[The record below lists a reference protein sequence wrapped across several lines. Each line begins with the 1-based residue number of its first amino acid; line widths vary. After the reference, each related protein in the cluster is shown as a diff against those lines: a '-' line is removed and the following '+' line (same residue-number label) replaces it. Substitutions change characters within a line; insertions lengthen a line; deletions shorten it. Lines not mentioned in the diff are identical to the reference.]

1 MAKRRM
7 TAARKRQISL
17 FQKAGARKR
26 RGLLSP
32 RMWDGS
38 KIAPMGKTVT
48 LYHRTTSYR
57 ARNILKTRKWK
68 TGIHSSPYVFLS
80 HGGVTPE
87 EHVRG
92 SSVVSVRVPRNKI
105 HKEFHLQNG
114 VTYYMANKQDVN
126 NRPVKKVKYGNV

>member
-1 MAKRRM
+1 VPKRRM
-7 TAARKRQISL
+7 TPARKRQIAL
-17 FQKAGARKR
+17 FQMAGVRARK
-26 RGLLSP
+26 GKPSP

-38 KIAPMGKTVT
+38 KIKPMGKTVT

-68 TGIHSSPYVFLS
+68 TNVHSDPYVFMS

-92 SSVVSVRVPRNKI
+92 SSVVSVRMPRNKI
-105 HKEFHLQNG
+105 HKEFHLVNG
-114 VTYYMANKQDVN
+114 ITYYMANKNDVN
-126 NRPVKKVKYGNV
+126 GRPVRKVKYGNI